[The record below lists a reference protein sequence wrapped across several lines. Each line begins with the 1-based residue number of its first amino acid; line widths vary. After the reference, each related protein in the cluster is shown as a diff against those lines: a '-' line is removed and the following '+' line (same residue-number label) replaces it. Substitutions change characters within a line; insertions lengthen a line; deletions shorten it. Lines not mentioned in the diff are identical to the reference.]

1 MFREVEQQEVVK
13 FEVKRDTTK
22 KSANE
27 VVKGGRE
34 GHVKGQDSGQWVIR
48 SGRRWWTGE
57 FVGRVGQQGVG
68 QEEEEDDE
76 FGL

>member
-1 MFREVEQQEVVK
+1 VV
-13 FEVKRDTTK
+13 D
-22 KSANE
+22 
-27 VVKGGRE
+27 
-34 GHVKGQDSGQWVIR
+34 
-48 SGRRWWTGE
+48 GE